1 MACNNEPAGI
11 QPVFA
16 FLSNVESASSLG
28 ATNVVTL
35 DTLDID
41 FPLFQYLF
49 FSTPGK
55 NFHLARANI
64 DYCLF
69 NFNNLT
75 LNGNILSLLEVFL
88 STYESV
94 NFTNRN
100 YLSPHTYI
108 SAIKQ
113 IGKFKNLVSV
123 LPYLTALS
131 YSDLVGTLVDS
142 LIIEPALNSSAIVTV
157 LLSSKIYLSSLDIT
171 ITVNLPISTTIP
183 GYANV
188 YDGSSPNFQPSKP
201 VVIGSYSLEEKM
213 SGKEDK
219 ITENFKIDKIVSLG
233 DSDDSLAPSE
243 NGNDETAW

>member
-16 FLSNVESASSLG
+16 FLSNVESVSSLG
-28 ATNVVTL
+28 PINAVTL

-55 NFHLARANI
+55 NFHIAKANI

-75 LNGNILSLLEVFL
+75 LNGNVLSLLEVFL
-88 STYESV
+88 STYENV

-113 IGKFKNLVSV
+113 IGKYKNLVSV

-157 LLSSKIYLSSLDIT
+157 LLSSKIYLNSLDTTIT
-171 ITVNLPISTTIP
+171 INLPITTTIP

-188 YDGSSPNFQPSKP
+188 YDGSSPNFKP
-201 VVIGSYSLEEKM
+201 AKPIANSYSLEEKV
-213 SGKEDK
+213 SGTEEK
-219 ITENFKIDKIVSLG
+219 ISENFKIDNIVSLG